1 MFKHFEELI
10 PVIIFLVFS
19 PYYMMKEYST
29 LAVNLLWLKNTWPF
43 SAAMNVL
50 FMRIQ
55 TSYVNLQMNK
65 IFSKPLYE
73 DCRTLWLWKH
83 RVVHTPNEIT
93 DVTYVALINKVYW
106 KFISGAQ
113 IYVQPI
119 YAFVRLFLG
128 IYHNKIIT

>member
-29 LAVNLLWLKNTWPF
+29 LAVNLLWLKITWPF

-93 DVTYVALINKVYW
+93 DVTYVALINILEIYIRSPNICSTYICICKA
-106 KFISGAQ
+106 IS
-113 IYVQPI
+113 
-119 YAFVRLFLG
+119 RNLS
-128 IYHNKIIT
+128 

>member
-1 MFKHFEELI
+1 MFKHIEELI

-93 DVTYVALINKVYW
+93 DVTYVALINILEIYIRSPNICSTYI
-106 KFISGAQ
+106 FICKAIS
-113 IYVQPI
+113 
-119 YAFVRLFLG
+119 RNLS
-128 IYHNKIIT
+128 

>member
-93 DVTYVALINKVYW
+93 DVTYVALINILEIYIRSPNICSTYICICKA
-106 KFISGAQ
+106 IS
-113 IYVQPI
+113 
-119 YAFVRLFLG
+119 RNLS
-128 IYHNKIIT
+128 